1 MSIGT
6 IYKTISLPTA
16 EQQNDGLEGVPL
28 SMLPSRISRCLP
40 STKKLVQIQFQSG
53 NSAGPGQTSIV
64 SLPFSTNSGYMIAG
78 SAYLYFKL
86 QVVGVAGVGQT
97 WGFAGSAPSAS
108 ALVNRMTISAGSVIE
123 SIQNYSL
130 LACNVIGPFSNS
142 NSMNLDSVAAGA
154 FGENNYQSI
163 PYNTS
168 LTTSA
173 LVNATSSQYLASAT
187 DFYKYTIPII
197 SGYLAGGCEQ
207 SVCALELM
215 NSPLQ
220 IQADWSTITQA
231 FFCNNVA
238 PTNYIVSEL
247 SIVYES
253 VSLGSQYTQGLRTAM
268 AGGKLYSTPF
278 SSVISVQTAYT
289 SSLSYNMSLNT
300 SSLDAVFY
308 GIIINGNTQ
317 NSALTSKVFSASVGS
332 SATLDASNIQ
342 RRATTDGENIYSL
355 SLYNCDALLVRELVR
370 ALTGVINPDTIKM
383 PFNVAGNVN
392 LSGNFRGSN
401 YVVAYNCRSFAD
413 QSICMAGR
421 PCSVLNIQQS
431 ETATLNAGD
440 NMTIFACV
448 SMIAVLDGSG
458 AISLIR

>member
-6 IYKTISLPTA
+6 IYKTISLPTSD
-16 EQQNDGLEGVPL
+16 QQNDGTEGIPL
-28 SMLPSRISRCLP
+28 SMLPSRVSRCLP

-53 NSAGPGQTSIV
+53 NSAGPGQSSIV
-64 SLPFSTNSGYMIAG
+64 SLPFGPNAGYMVAG

-86 QVVGVAGVGQT
+86 AVAGVAGVGQT

-130 LACNVIGPFSNS
+130 LACNIIGPFSNS
-142 NSMNLDSVAAGA
+142 NSMNLDSVCAGA

-197 SGYLAGGCEQ
+197 SGFLAGGSEQ
-207 SVCALELM
+207 NVIPLELM

-220 IQADWSTITQA
+220 VQADFSTVAQA
-231 FFCNNVA
+231 FFAITA
-238 PTNYIVSEL
+238 PTNYVVSEL
-247 SIVYES
+247 SLVYES
-253 VSLGSQYTQGLRTAM
+253 VSLGSQYTQGLRSAM
-268 AGGKLYSTPF
+268 ASGKLYSIPF
-278 SSVISVQTAYT
+278 SSIISVQTQYT

-370 ALTGVINPDTIKM
+370 SLTGVINPDTIKM

-413 QSICMAGR
+413 QSVCMSGR
-421 PCSVLNIQQS
+421 PCSVLNIQQT
-431 ETATLNAGD
+431 ETATINAGD

-448 SMIAVLDGSG
+448 SLIAVIDGSG